1 MLLKV
6 VLFFFTNWKFLSF
19 SLQIESCALFLY
31 KWKTS
36 VTQIVRYTPTHTRT
50 HTHTHTHTH
59 AHTHTR
65 TYAHTHTVK
74 WKRVFPCFRFTLG
87 SRIRLH
93 IGSPRRAS
101 ERIGRREE
109 ARGTMWER
117 DCWRAIAY
125 LPYVKCDQEILDRV
139 NQRAATCKLR
149 GRKYRIV
156 KKKENEGRPT

>member
-1 MLLKV
+1 MRY
-6 VLFFFTNWKFLSF
+6 FGAF
-19 SLQIESCALFLY
+19 ESCALFLY
-31 KWKTS
+31 KLKVVIFFFTNWKLCS
-36 VTQIVRYTPTHTRT
+36 FSLQIEGYDLFLYKLKVMLFFFTNGKHQLHKLSNTHPHTHARTRT
-50 HTHTHTHTH
+50 H
-59 AHTHTR
+59 
-65 TYAHTHTVK
+65 AHTHTVK

-125 LPYVKCDQEILDRV
+125 LPYVKCDQEILGRV
-139 NQRAATCKLR
+139 NQRAAHL
-149 GRKYRIV
+149 
-156 KKKENEGRPT
+156 

>member
-1 MLLKV
+1 MRY
-6 VLFFFTNWKFLSF
+6 FGAF
-19 SLQIESCALFLY
+19 ESCALFLY
-31 KWKTS
+31 KLKVVIFFFTNWKLCIFS
-36 VTQIVRYTPTHTRT
+36 LQMENISYTNCPI
-50 HTHTHTHTH
+50 HTHTHTH
-59 AHTHTR
+59 AHTRTHTHTHAH

-125 LPYVKCDQEILDRV
+125 LSYVKCDQEILGRV
-139 NQRAATCKLR
+139 NQRAAHL
-149 GRKYRIV
+149 
-156 KKKENEGRPT
+156 